1 MTQEHYNSFTLFP
14 VARGCLAAMAQP
26 GRRAV
31 GNAGLLIS
39 GDGI

>member
-1 MTQEHYNSFTLFP
+1 MTQEQYDSFTLFS

-31 GNAGLLIS
+31 GNAGFVDL
-39 GDGI
+39 G